1 MSFLVILSNPEDKIE
16 SIITVDSVFKLPI
29 EYLDNSVV
37 HKLSPIVIS
46 DLELDTAQNGGK
58 SVYEIAMKPQHQY
71 AVSMISR
78 IKTKYTT
85 DIGFLKDSQTVIAA
99 TDDRLCTDRCIA
111 DGRLKMSCP
120 DKIADIWKD
129 LYDVEGFHDRYSFI
143 DIAKFKFINHMS
155 GFMGFWTIA
164 NLMSPLISLFLPLI
178 FILEVPSEITEI
190 LPVIHHLL
198 FPFI

>member
-1 MSFLVILSNPEDKIE
+1 MSFFDILSKPEAKIE

-29 EYLDNSVV
+29 EYLDDSVV
-37 HKLSPIVIS
+37 HTLSPIVIG
-46 DLELDTAQNGGK
+46 DLELDSAQNGGK

-85 DIGFLKDSQTVIAA
+85 DIGFLKDSQAVIVA
-99 TDDRLCTDRCIA
+99 TDDQLCTDKCIA
-111 DGRLKMSCP
+111 DQLSVHQMSCP

-164 NLMSPLISLFLPLI
+164 NLMSPLISFFYL
-178 FILEVPSEITEI
+178 SSS
-190 LPVIHHLL
+190 
-198 FPFI
+198 